1 MIVVYLHDFMQSQRI
16 LRSKDSH
23 EKCYVRTSEE
33 INHLLFNDKSSFY
46 VIFCKIILMGNSKV
60 AMKKTKSCIMLTRG
74 FSSLLFEVN
83 CFK

>member
-1 MIVVYLHDFMQSQRI
+1 MIVVYLHDFMQSQR
-16 LRSKDSH
+16 K
-23 EKCYVRTSEE
+23 KCYVRISEE
-33 INHLLFNDKSSFY
+33 INNLLFNDKSSFY